1 MLDRETFHR
10 LHAACTA
17 CDDNV
22 VVRASD
28 LRSLLDAG
36 AEIDRQC
43 TELQCQC
50 ESMTRELAAAKTQL
64 VELAD
69 RQPAAAPQAAV
80 IAQGFSTPNEARAE
94 RALPPGEPP
103 APATT

>member
-10 LHAACTA
+10 LHAACTT

-36 AEIDRQC
+36 AEIDRQWN
-43 TELQCQC
+43 ELDAARREADERC
-50 ESMTRELAAAKTQL
+50 EAMTRELAAAKTQI
-64 VELAD
+64 VELAS
-69 RQPAAAPQAAV
+69 RPPVTVAAPSSPQPAAGPA
-80 IAQGFSTPNEARAE
+80 STDA
-94 RALPPGEPP
+94 PPGGTG
-103 APATT
+103 A

>member
-10 LHAACTA
+10 LHAACTT

-43 TELQCQC
+43 RELDASRREADERC
-50 ESMTRELAAAKTQL
+50 EAMTRELAAAKTQI

-69 RQPAAAPQAAV
+69 RPPPPAADTAAD
-80 IAQGFSTPNEARAE
+80 
-94 RALPPGEPP
+94 PP
-103 APATT
+103 ADGTGA